1 MSCVLLIILVSQD
14 PSGHTSLHVMPQ
26 FSFNA
31 KSFLLTYAHVEN
43 GLDPFR
49 IVEVLGSLGAECIVA
64 RELYP
69 TGEGFHFHVFCC
81 FERKFRSRAADA
93 LDVDGFHPNIVP
105 SRGNLRS
112 GFDYATKD
120 GDVVAG
126 GLARPGGGRTSAKKV
141 DWATI
146 VGAGSREEFFD
157 LLEELDPEAM
167 VRSFPAI
174 QKFAD
179 WNYREEPEP
188 YVGPD
193 GDFDI
198 ASYGGLS
205 EWVDQMG
212 TGVGEHTDALNR
224 GGRFAASCC
233 PPGSVVL
240 SHLEVLPADRV

>member
-1 MSCVLLIILVSQD
+1 
-14 PSGHTSLHVMPQ
+14 MPQ

-198 ASYGGLS
+198 ASYGGLG